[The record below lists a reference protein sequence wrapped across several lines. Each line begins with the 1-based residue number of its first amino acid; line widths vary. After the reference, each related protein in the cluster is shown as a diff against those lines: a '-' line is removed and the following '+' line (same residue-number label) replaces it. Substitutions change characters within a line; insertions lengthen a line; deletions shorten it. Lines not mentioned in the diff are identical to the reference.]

1 MAWQTDPVGDA
12 APNCAQLGAT
22 FHLGAG
28 LMSRADQKARWGSAR
43 AYLVG
48 QLLIVTRMRAA
59 TTHAGATAT
68 SRRSARSAGE
78 PDQVRPVIPP
88 RSSPSALT
96 P

>member
-1 MAWQTDPVGDA
+1 MVWQTDQVGDA

-22 FHLGAG
+22 FHFGAG

-59 TTHAGATAT
+59 TTHAGADRQR
-68 SRRSARSAGE
+68 RRSAPLGW
-78 PDQVRPVIPP
+78 
-88 RSSPSALT
+88 
-96 P
+96 